1 VLDNTSGRLMSAYQ
15 EKVEYQYT
23 LFEVDGLNEGEH
35 TLTFT
40 NLGDG
45 KWFGFDYAEISSI
58 PTTQK

>member
-1 VLDNTSGRLMSAYQ
+1 MNAYQ
-15 EKVEYQYT
+15 DTVEYQYI

-40 NLGDG
+40 NLEDG

-58 PTTQK
+58 PTTKK